1 MQKTTDGEITATKF
15 TVIALST
22 RIMFVLQSCHAQ
34 TLDYD
39 LAGVYLF
46 LSLSLEREEEFENF
60 QESATRTK
68 INVWSKS
75 RDK

>member
-1 MQKTTDGEITATKF
+1 MLF
-15 TVIALST
+15 VI
-22 RIMFVLQSCHAQ
+22 QSCHAQ

-46 LSLSLEREEEFENF
+46 LSLSLKHEEEFENF